1 MSFLK
6 FLDAL
11 RVSESYQSVW
21 LFAESSYKI
30 FDFAK
35 KRVYRLMKAS
45 DVVKSKEQVKNTS
58 GKKRKSNASVEAGN
72 RVLISNI
79 WLYLASSDFSCYML
93 INGPENQLVVQ
104 QLLLA
109 LFLKKF

>member
-45 DVVKSKEQVKNTS
+45 DVVKSKEQ
-58 GKKRKSNASVEAGN
+58 GKKTKSNASVEAGN

-79 WLYLASSDFSCYML
+79 WLYLAFSDFSSYML

-104 QLLLA
+104 RLLLA
-109 LFLKKF
+109 WFLKKF